1 MMQLG
6 SKSDLY
12 FFPSFYRINK
22 LRIELEKVRN
32 PNSDWMASKSKI
44 NYERELPNK
53 LGESIKHVME

>member
-1 MMQLG
+1 M
-6 SKSDLY
+6 SNKN
-12 FFPSFYRINK
+12 SFYRINK
-22 LRIELEKVRN
+22 LRTELEKVRN